1 MFCILQKHF
10 FTEVCICVLVFALA
24 NMYTIVHVYYLYTIV
39 HVYYLCA
46 CFYVSKHVC
55 NCISIY
61 KMSAKIFEKSSFSP
75 LLFLLLKSKTQILKH
90 FLQFQNVSLILI
102 SSWTTKMV
110 CEYSGISFMIRL
122 LWDMSVFLNL
132 YQYIYISVIV
142 YKGWGALYVFKNLYS
157 QLNF

>member
-1 MFCILQKHF
+1 MFCILWKHF
-10 FTEVCICVLVFALA
+10 FTEVCICVLVFVLA
-24 NMYTIVHVYYLYTIV
+24 NMYTICILLYMYTIV

-46 CFYVSKHVC
+46 CFHVSKHVC

-61 KMSAKIFEKSSFSP
+61 KMSAKIFEKSSFSS

-110 CEYSGISFMIRL
+110 CEYSGILFMIRL

-132 YQYIYISVIV
+132 YQYTYQCYCIY
-142 YKGWGALYVFKNLYS
+142 GGALCVFKNLYS